1 MRSIIVSRLV
11 ARVLRIII
19 VLLLSLAG
27 MPSSANAAPSV
38 NSEISRI
45 MKERTAVEEN
55 LRSLKQQLKEY
66 QSKLNVTTR
75 KESQSFKALENIRRQ
90 ILVLEKIISENQG
103 YLEKLDR
110 DIDHLQRELQGNRE
124 VYGRVSDDFRR
135 TAISVYKYGGKRDIE
150 HLFSAGSVNNALVRA
165 QYMGFFSRAVR
176 HNVDQLQ
183 QVAVELENNRLTLE
197 QSYKQK
203 AAVVQEQERQLKS
216 WSVSKKEKEV
226 VLDNLKKNKQEYAS
240 QLAEVKK
247 KRQQLQSRIE
257 SLIIA
262 EQRAVEA
269 EQERQRKIAEAR
281 HLAAKRQEALRAAK
295 EQREAKR
302 LERQRLEAQRQEALR
317 LEAQRLEAQRR
328 QSQRMTAN
336 KEKVSVRPPVAE
348 KKEKR
353 VEPVKPFQEPLPSS
367 PAPVPE
373 KRSVEVVRTM
383 DSPELEKV
391 SVDFDNAFGSLPWPV
406 RNGVIAQKFG
416 SVEDK
421 DLKIVTTNNGIDISV
436 PASTAV
442 RAVSGGKVVQIAFL
456 PTFGNIVIIRH
467 PKSYLTVY
475 ANLGQLQVAKDDLIK
490 SQQLI
495 GVSGK
500 MAEGGSVVHFEIW
513 KGRVKQNPQKWLR

>member
-1 MRSIIVSRLV
+1 MRSIIVSNLV
-11 ARVLRIII
+11 DRVLRIII

-27 MPSSANAAPSV
+27 MPSSANAAQSV

-45 MKERTAVEEN
+45 MRERTAVEEN

-66 QSKLNVTTR
+66 QSKLSVTTR

-176 HNVDQLQ
+176 RNVDQLQ

-269 EQERQRKIAEAR
+269 EQERQRKIAEAKR
-281 HLAAKRQEALRAAK
+281 LAAKRLEAQRVAK

-302 LERQRLEAQRQEALR
+302 LEAQRQEVLR
-317 LEAQRLEAQRR
+317 LEAQRH
-328 QSQRMTAN
+328 QSQRMTTY
-336 KEKVSVRPPVAE
+336 KEKVSVRPPAAE
-348 KKEKR
+348 KKEKK
-353 VEPVKPFQEPLPSS
+353 VEPVKPLHETPP
-367 PAPVPE
+367 PVPE

-391 SVDFDNAFGSLPWPV
+391 SADFDNAFGSLPWPV
-406 RNGVIAQKFG
+406 RNGIIAQKFG

>member
-1 MRSIIVSRLV
+1 MINVRGFVVRCMVLPE
-11 ARVLRIII
+11 RVERVFKITVL
-19 VLLLSLAG
+19 VLLFLSG
-27 MPSSANAAPSV
+27 STVSVSAAPLV

-45 MKERTAVEEN
+45 MKERNSVEEN
-55 LRSLKQQLKEY
+55 LKSLKQQLKEY

-90 ILVLEKIISENQG
+90 ILVLEKIISQNQS
-103 YLEKLDR
+103 YLDKLDR
-110 DIDHLQRELQGNRE
+110 DIDHLQNEFQGNRKI
-124 VYGRVSDDFRR
+124 YGKVSEDFRR
-135 TAISVYKYGGKRDIE
+135 TALSVYKYGGNRDIE
-150 HLFSAGSVNNALVRA
+150 HLFSSGSLNSALVRA
-165 QYMGFFSRAVR
+165 QYMGFFTRAVR
-176 HNVDQLQ
+176 RHVDQLQ
-183 QVAVELENNRLTLE
+183 QVAVELESNRIALE

-203 AAVVQEQERQLKS
+203 AEVVKEQERQLRS

-226 VLDNLKKNKQEYAS
+226 VLDNLKKNKQEYAA
-240 QLAEVKK
+240 QLAEVQR
-247 KRQQLQSRIE
+247 KRRQLQSRIE

-269 EQERQRKIAEAR
+269 EQERQRKIEE
-281 HLAAKRQEALRAAK
+281 KRRNEEKRL
-295 EQREAKR
+295 EAKR
-302 LERQRLEAQRQEALR
+302 LAKERREARRLEALR
-317 LEAQRLEAQRR
+317 LEAERREAKRAASR
-328 QSQRMTAN
+328 
-336 KEKVSVRPPVAE
+336 KEKTALRPLVTE
-348 KKEKR
+348 KKAKKEEVQIPTK
-353 VEPVKPFQEPLPSS
+353 ESPLPI
-367 PAPVPE
+367 PRTPVSE
-373 KRSVEVVRTM
+373 KQSVPLLRKM

-391 SVDFDNAFGSLPWPV
+391 SADFDNAFGSLPWPV
-406 RNGVIAQKFG
+406 LNGVVAQKFG

-475 ANLGQLQVAKDDLIK
+475 ANLGQLQVAKEDIIK

-495 GVSGK
+495 GVSGR

-513 KGRVKQNPQKWLR
+513 KGRVKQNPQKWLKR